1 MFRVRQLLC
10 DLSPLQLSLFCN
22 QVSFNEKKAPFI
34 IVYYYIDYILFFILY
49 IKNISI
55 VLQISDVHFPPTI

>member
-34 IVYYYIDYILFFILY
+34 IIYYYIDYILILY
-49 IKNISI
+49 IAYKEY
-55 VLQISDVHFPPTI
+55 